1 MVLLM
6 CVCVC
11 KEIFLFVY
19 FRKRS
24 KYKGRTSC
32 VELDLCGLRWVSD
45 LGVTFA
51 VSDLLE
57 VEPDL
62 LTLMVGSSRCLVTGE
77 RSTRDS
83 PAAWGVARIRRAA
96 ATSNRRGENNA

>member
-1 MVLLM
+1 MHT
-6 CVCVC
+6 
-11 KEIFLFVY
+11 EA
-19 FRKRS
+19 S
-24 KYKGRTSC
+24 TSC
-32 VELDLCGLRWVSD
+32 VGLDLCGLRWVSD

-77 RSTRDS
+77 RSTLDS
-83 PAAWGVARIRRAA
+83 PAAWGVAPIRRAA
-96 ATSNRRGENNA
+96 ATSNRRRERE